1 MNRDDEEKPILSN
14 GEIAIRVLEAAFEL
28 WENPARADD
37 LPPGMGREV
46 YYALFAAVS
55 YSVEMYGLNE
65 ITVRL
70 DEISRFSQAVAETTG
85 LKAWTTAESVRQSYY
100 KLRQRGLPIV
110 VQLRDGHGVE
120 FDVELQP
127 KKQDREE
134 VVVRGRV
141 IVNDE
146 EVRPR
151 RDTLT
156 GRFMMGEMD
165 AALRS
170 STFLVR
176 YFDRAAI
183 LAGRTAISA
192 VLVQSTVPVLRNYAY
207 VFGTAPTTIGIDWGD
222 GKTKYYRKDR
232 KIAHTFTQLGV
243 FQPRFVPTS
252 DAPFPFRIEVVDHE
266 PLTERFR
273 AERKVELRL
282 AAESEEDKQG

>member
-1 MNRDDEEKPILSN
+1 MNRDDDEKPALSN

-28 WENPARADD
+28 WENSARDD

-70 DEISRFSQAVAETTG
+70 DEISRFSRAVAETTG
-85 LKAWTTAESVRQSYY
+85 LKPWKTTESVRQSYY
-100 KLRQRGLPIV
+100 KLRQRGLPIEV
-110 VQLRDGHGVE
+110 RLRDGHVVE

-127 KKQDREE
+127 RKQDREE

-141 IVNDE
+141 IVNGE
-146 EVRPR
+146 EVQPR
-151 RDTLT
+151 RDTVT
-156 GRFMMGEMD
+156 GRFTMGEMD

-192 VLVQSTVPVLRNYAY
+192 VLVQSTVPVLKDYAY
-207 VFGTAPTTIGIDWGD
+207 VFGTAPTAIGIDWGD
-222 GKTKYYRKDR
+222 GKTKYYRKGR
-232 KIAHTFTQLGV
+232 KIAHTFTRSAFFSRGSSPLQV
-243 FQPRFVPTS
+243 IRFLSASKSSITS
-252 DAPFPFRIEVVDHE
+252 R
-266 PLTERFR
+266 
-273 AERKVELRL
+273 
-282 AAESEEDKQG
+282 